1 MVRLWENEFKV
12 RKTKHVRALDSDI
25 IIIQRDA
32 IPQKNSLVPNR
43 QAKNGLYYIVVDFDA
58 LEPGDGKLS
67 NYIRDHQDELKPIV
81 EYTLEEFLDLYIWD
95 AMGTSETLAISYVLE
110 KDPVFSLA
118 KLVALTSLSGGF
130 ADCDIIDDIA
140 FVISI
145 EMISPPSIPGRV
157 YTLYSTVDGLD
168 GGKH

>member
-1 MVRLWENEFKV
+1 MTRVWENEFQV
-12 RKTKHVRALDSDI
+12 RKTKYVRALDSDI

-32 IPQKNSLVPNR
+32 IPVENSAVPNR

-67 NYIRDHQDELKPIV
+67 KHIEDHQDELKLIV
-81 EYTLEEFLDLYIWD
+81 EYTLEEFLDLYLWD
-95 AMGTSETLAISYVLE
+95 AKGTSETLAISYVLE
-110 KDPVFSLA
+110 KDRRFSLA

-130 ADCDIIDDIA
+130 ANCDIIDNCPY
-140 FVISI
+140 VTSL

-157 YTLYSTVDGLD
+157 YTLYSTVNGLD
-168 GGKH
+168 GGVH